1 MNVPHS
7 IRLSHL
13 GRNNQLHMC
22 SVTNIIQRNQP
33 ASRYRRTMI
42 YKHIAL
48 SEKSGNRRRSNR
60 ISKLIHNSRTI
71 HIGYIRFHPSNSY
84 QPLFFKAHQNQII
97 RFNCICRVRRTR
109 SEEHTSELQSRVDIS
124 YAVFCLKKIFLMIRR
139 PPRSTRSEFYSPT
152 ILKISRL
159 RRSEEHTSEL
169 QSRVDI
175 SYAVFCLK
183 KTSESTVG

>member
-97 RFNCICRVRRTR
+97 RFNCICRIRRTFIHNLHIHPACQLHILIPAYIR
-109 SEEHTSELQSRVDIS
+109 CRILRIEFTLRNNDNATIIDKSFDGIFFLHKHIGIRFRII
-124 YAVFCLKKIFLMIRR
+124 ACL
-139 PPRSTRSEFYSPT
+139 E
-152 ILKISRL
+152 
-159 RRSEEHTSEL
+159 
-169 QSRVDI
+169 
-175 SYAVFCLK
+175 
-183 KTSESTVG
+183 G

>member
-84 QPLFFKAHQNQII
+84 QPCSSKRTKIKSFGLTVSAGFVEPLSTI
-97 RFNCICRVRRTR
+97 CIYTPLASCTY
-109 SEEHTSELQSRVDIS
+109 SFLLTSV
-124 YAVFCLKKIFLMIRR
+124 V
-139 PPRSTRSEFYSPT
+139 
-152 ILKISRL
+152 
-159 RRSEEHTSEL
+159 
-169 QSRVDI
+169 
-175 SYAVFCLK
+175 
-183 KTSESTVG
+183 ESCA

>member
-48 SEKSGNRRRSNR
+48 SKKSGNRRRSNR

-97 RFNCICRVRRTR
+97 RFNCICRMQDSSNLYPQSAYTPRLPAA
-109 SEEHTSELQSRVDIS
+109 HTHS
-124 YAVFCLKKIFLMIRR
+124 CLHPLSNLAHRIHFEK
-139 PPRSTRSEFYSPT
+139 
-152 ILKISRL
+152 
-159 RRSEEHTSEL
+159 
-169 QSRVDI
+169 
-175 SYAVFCLK
+175 
-183 KTSESTVG
+183 

>member
-48 SEKSGNRRRSNR
+48 SEKSGNRRRSN
-60 ISKLIHNSRTI
+60 SKIETLFSVEQDLKFLLPGLKVKGTFSFDRFSSGTVSRGKTPDYYVPAT
-71 HIGYIRFHPSNSY
+71 GRDDDRFA
-84 QPLFFKAHQNQII
+84 FFID
-97 RFNCICRVRRTR
+97 T
-109 SEEHTSELQSRVDIS
+109 ELVVI
-124 YAVFCLKKIFLMIRR
+124 
-139 PPRSTRSEFYSPT
+139 
-152 ILKISRL
+152 
-159 RRSEEHTSEL
+159 
-169 QSRVDI
+169 
-175 SYAVFCLK
+175 
-183 KTSESTVG
+183 

>member
-84 QPLFFKAHQNQII
+84 QPLSSKRTKIKSFGLTVSAGFVEPLSTI
-97 RFNCICRVRRTR
+97 CIYTPLASCTY
-109 SEEHTSELQSRVDIS
+109 SFLLTSV
-124 YAVFCLKKIFLMIRR
+124 V
-139 PPRSTRSEFYSPT
+139 
-152 ILKISRL
+152 
-159 RRSEEHTSEL
+159 
-169 QSRVDI
+169 
-175 SYAVFCLK
+175 
-183 KTSESTVG
+183 ESCA